1 MKQKNKTAPMIHSVA
16 IFMVFTIN
24 TIAAQQEGSIVTT
37 QNGSSASFHILDDDS
52 HDSTIY
58 FWTHHNN
65 TAVKLDIITNYN
77 VTKHFNITQ
86 PDVWHIGYLTQP
98 VTKDNRTAGIIISHA
113 KIFVNFDY
121 QRIKSISVSSNNPVY
136 WAFCTN
142 RRICVLV
149 RPDISS
155 SGGTQYV
162 VVPLIVVCVL
172 LLVVVVV
179 LSLRLFCKHS
189 GSSYF
194 HIYEKP
200 IYPPVPPPVFQRVVI
215 QPQNDSGDTRG
226 SRVRETDSSHDNL
239 AYHYYDEWSSDTHDH
254 RRFHLQDN
262 THILYQNDRR
272 HPPQDDS
279 SPQPLRNYPSL
290 QQNDFSLRQNYR
302 SLQNDFHHTKYP
314 RFPQQHDPNHTNNNP
329 TTTTPQK
336 NDQDDHE
343 SINSIYGFSM

>member
-1 MKQKNKTAPMIHSVA
+1 KNKTAPMIHSVA

-142 RRICVLV
+142 RRICV
-149 RPDISS
+149 
-155 SGGTQYV
+155 
-162 VVPLIVVCVL
+162 
-172 LLVVVVV
+172 
-179 LSLRLFCKHS
+179 
-189 GSSYF
+189 
-194 HIYEKP
+194 
-200 IYPPVPPPVFQRVVI
+200 YPPVPPPVFQRVVI